1 MHVYHLP
8 HPLPLPLSGQPL
20 THQGRV
26 VVENLSVLGP
36 IEDVQTLKQLKGHLV
51 QMAISAMPPI
61 MVSSTRLHYFA
72 AVIIAKSNTCGCPV
86 TDNLRSRFVD
96 ESLH

>member
-1 MHVYHLP
+1 MSTVAPPLPFMHVYYLS

-26 VVENLSVLGP
+26 VVEKLSVLGP

-61 MVSSTRLHYFA
+61 MVSSSHLHYFA
-72 AVIIAKSNTCGCPV
+72 ASHYCQVQHLWLPG
-86 TDNLRSRFVD
+86 D
-96 ESLH
+96 